1 MEHFAVLFD
10 QLMHLAISLKITD
23 IHIDAQH
30 NMVILR
36 KHKIKVK
43 TFKVEDCRSFYTFI
57 KYKANIYLESF
68 GRLQTGSFQ
77 YIIHNTTYYL
87 RFAVLENK
95 AREHGVLRILNVNPI
110 ENLDQCGID
119 LRDVSKIRKMF
130 QESHGLVI
138 FCGKTGAGKST
149 TLFSGLNELEDKEIF
164 TLENPIE
171 KYIDHLIQIE
181 CDDHDLNKHITQL
194 LRHDP
199 DILVIGEIR
208 TTQDLKQAVRAAL
221 SGHLLITTLH
231 AGDVDEVLM
240 RLVNLGISNQ
250 ELITVLKGLV
260 YQKIE
265 IQSQDV
271 QFIFDVRTKENL
283 KDAFYELQNKAE

>member
-36 KHKIKVK
+36 KHKIKIK
-43 TFKVEDCRSFYTFI
+43 TFKVEDCKSFYTFI

>member
-36 KHKIKVK
+36 KHKIKIK
-43 TFKVEDCRSFYTFI
+43 TFKVEDCKSFYTFI

-181 CDDHDLNKHITQL
+181 CEDHDLNKHITQL

>member
-36 KHKIKVK
+36 KHKIKIK

-181 CDDHDLNKHITQL
+181 CEDHDLNKHITQL

>member
-36 KHKIKVK
+36 KHKIKIK

>member
-181 CDDHDLNKHITQL
+181 CEDHDLNKHITQL